1 MHSKPQHCVASA
13 HAGGREY
20 LIKWGDLGYD
30 ECTWEAREDVAAFK
44 AKFEQY
50 ERQMSLEDEHLSL
63 GLLHHAN
70 PLEALRMRVAIAQ
83 RDAMLASQVWFSPYH
98 ED

>member
-1 MHSKPQHCVASA
+1 MP
-13 HAGGREY
+13 AGGQEF

-50 ERQMSLEDEHLSL
+50 ERQMSLEEERLSL
-63 GLLHHAN
+63 GLSQNAN
-70 PLEALRMRVAIAQ
+70 PMDALRKRVAIAQ
-83 RDAMLASQVWFSPYH
+83 RDAMLAFQVWFPPYH